1 MNSDYLDKLKAW
13 GLDWGQGDSRNPEE
27 CRNGKGG
34 QHTNCVTT
42 WLKYKDKWYV
52 YRKCGLL
59 KLLDSFSQC
68 ESQEDVDL
76 IVQIMINEYLLDT
89 YY

>member
-13 GLDWGQGDSRNPEE
+13 GLDWGMGDSRNPEE
-27 CRNGKGG
+27 CKNKKGG

-42 WLKYKDKWYV
+42 WLKYKNSWYV

-59 KLLDSFSQC
+59 KLLDSFTQC

-76 IVQIMINEYLLDT
+76 IVQIMIDEHLLDN

>member
-27 CRNGKGG
+27 CRSGKGG

-42 WLKYKDKWYV
+42 WLKYKNKWYI

-76 IVQIMINEYLLDT
+76 IVQMMIDEHLLDN